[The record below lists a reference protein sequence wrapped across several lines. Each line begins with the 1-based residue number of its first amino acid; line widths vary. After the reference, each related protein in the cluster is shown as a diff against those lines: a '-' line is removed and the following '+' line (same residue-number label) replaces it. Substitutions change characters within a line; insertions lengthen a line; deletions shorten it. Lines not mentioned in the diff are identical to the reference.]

1 MHIEPTHKATWS
13 LLSFCA
19 NQTESN
25 FLFGLSSLI
34 EELSLSNFKAD
45 TC

>member
-1 MHIEPTHKATWS
+1 MPIELIHKATWS
-13 LLSFCA
+13 LLSFCVD
-19 NQTESN
+19 QTELN